1 MVQDI
6 IVSVHWIK
14 DQRRCREAGIPETVG
29 CQTKCEQT
37 RQLIKRLWK
46 ALISFARVVAG
57 TVYGGNEDLRVWLE
71 AYSYSLVFLQSK
83 TIENRIWSFERS

>member
-1 MVQDI
+1 M
-6 IVSVHWIK
+6 
-14 DQRRCREAGIPETVG
+14 
-29 CQTKCEQT
+29 
-37 RQLIKRLWK
+37 IKRLWK

-71 AYSYSLVFLQSK
+71 AYSYSLVFLHSK

>member
-1 MVQDI
+1 M
-6 IVSVHWIK
+6 
-14 DQRRCREAGIPETVG
+14 
-29 CQTKCEQT
+29 
-37 RQLIKRLWK
+37 IKRLWK